1 MIAVNGKAK
10 INPGIPQSNS
20 PQSNASIATIGFILT
35 LDPTTKGVMKL
46 ALPLTA
52 VMKVIFDSIP
62 SLEPYGFLLGE
73 APARTK
79 ETKAP

>member
-1 MIAVNGKAK
+1 MLALLCGELLW
-10 INPGIPQSNS
+10 GIPGL
-20 PQSNASIATIGFILT
+20 I
-35 LDPTTKGVMKL
+35 L

-73 APARTK
+73 APERTK